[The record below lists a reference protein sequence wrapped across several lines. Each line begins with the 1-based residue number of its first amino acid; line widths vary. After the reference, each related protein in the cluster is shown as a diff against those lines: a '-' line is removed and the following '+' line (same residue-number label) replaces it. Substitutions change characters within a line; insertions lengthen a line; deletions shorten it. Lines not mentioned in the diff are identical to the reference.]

1 VFWQKEAKK
10 TAVASRFNEAFV
22 RKVEN
27 LIDMNLMGSS
37 IGSGAGRLVIIKLRG
52 SNSVFTFPPPNSS
65 RGKSPNDHDN
75 FAFMLMTLRSRG
87 LARFASFD
95 VKARRFFAHKEIDQ
109 SASRPRQGKLY

>member
-37 IGSGAGRLVIIKLRG
+37 IGSGADRLVIIKLRG
-52 SNSVFTFPPPNSS
+52 SNSVSPSPPNSS

-75 FAFMLMTLRSRG
+75 FAFMLMTRRSRG

>member
-37 IGSGAGRLVIIKLRG
+37 IGSGADRLVIIKLRG
-52 SNSVFTFPPPNSS
+52 SNSVFTFPPPILPGANHQTITTIS
-65 RGKSPNDHDN
+65 
-75 FAFMLMTLRSRG
+75 LLC
-87 LARFASFD
+87 
-95 VKARRFFAHKEIDQ
+95 
-109 SASRPRQGKLY
+109 